1 MYCTCIATISLSSH
15 ASLVTQQCS
24 RGQTCELSVGK
35 EGTYARVK
43 YRVYVMYIIQ
53 LMNSNIL
60 TKQAHL

>member
-43 YRVYVMYIIQ
+43 YRVYVHYST
-53 LMNSNIL
+53 NE
-60 TKQAHL
+60 